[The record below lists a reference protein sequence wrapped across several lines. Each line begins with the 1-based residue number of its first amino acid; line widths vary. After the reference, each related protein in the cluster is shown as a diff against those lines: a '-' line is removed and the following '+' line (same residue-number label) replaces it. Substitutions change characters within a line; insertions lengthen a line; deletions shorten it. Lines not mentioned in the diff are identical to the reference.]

1 MKKFQFSLD
10 HVRDYRDRLLDE
22 ETGKLQRLQ
31 AERDRLEQQINQL
44 KTDFAQVSEEMR
56 KAQAEGITA
65 LEQRGFSIQLESIRM
80 QVRELTE
87 QLEAAKARV
96 EQQTRVVVAPTRRSP
111 SWISSG
117 TASMRTGRPV
127 CGKPRRSGS
136 RNWFPRAISAR
147 PPADPEPAGIP
158 LERR

>member
-31 AERDRLEQQINQL
+31 AERERLEQQINQL

-65 LEQRGFSIQLESIRM
+65 LEQRGFSMQLESIRM

-96 EQQTRVVVAPTRRSP
+96 EQQTRALAANQEVSKLDKLRDRQYEDWQAGVRKAEEERIEELVSQSHIRK
-111 SWISSG
+111 
-117 TASMRTGRPV
+117 TAG
-127 CGKPRRSGS
+127 
-136 RNWFPRAISAR
+136 
-147 PPADPEPAGIP
+147 
-158 LERR
+158 

>member
-65 LEQRGFSIQLESIRM
+65 LEQRRFSMQLESIRM

-96 EQQTRVVVAPTRRSP
+96 EQQTRVVVAANQEVSKLDKLRDRQYEDWQAGVRKAEEERIEELVSQ
-111 SWISSG
+111 SHIRK
-117 TASMRTGRPV
+117 TAG
-127 CGKPRRSGS
+127 
-136 RNWFPRAISAR
+136 
-147 PPADPEPAGIP
+147 
-158 LERR
+158 